1 MLAAY
6 AARLESAFLAEELV
20 AAFAAIRGEGAPVC
34 VRACA
39 CVCAPVRVCVCVC
52 VRAPVRVRVC
62 VCAHACAC
70 VCVFVQV
77 CACMRTCARSSS
89 GHSGTPACWA
99 IDERVHAGPDGA
111 ECPCRV
117 SMPVLMVPPQ
127 NST

>member
-52 VRAPVRVRVC
+52 ARACARACVC

-70 VCVFVQV
+70 VCVCV
-77 CACMRTCARSSS
+77 CAGVRMHAHMRKILLWPLGYPRLL
-89 GHSGTPACWA
+89 GH
-99 IDERVHAGPDGA
+99 
-111 ECPCRV
+111 
-117 SMPVLMVPPQ
+117 
-127 NST
+127 

>member
-52 VRAPVRVRVC
+52 VCARLCACVCVCVRTPVRVC
-62 VCAHACAC
+62 VC
-70 VCVFVQV
+70 V
-77 CACMRTCARSSS
+77 CAGVRMHAHMRKILLWPLGYPRLL
-89 GHSGTPACWA
+89 GH
-99 IDERVHAGPDGA
+99 
-111 ECPCRV
+111 
-117 SMPVLMVPPQ
+117 
-127 NST
+127 